1 MFIHIVEQAV
11 TSFIAS
17 LAFGIIFN
25 APRKMLFPCGIVG
38 MLGWI
43 IYDIM
48 EPGYEAV
55 SATLMATLVIGVL
68 SQVFA
73 RLYKHPVIIFSVAG
87 IIPLVPGGMAYNA
100 MRYFVQNEYTAAV
113 ELAAKALMIA
123 GSIAVGL
130 ILSEVLNQAFRRK
143 PA

>member
-100 MRYFVQNEYTAAV
+100 MRYFVQNDYTAAV

>member
-1 MFIHIVEQAV
+1 MVEQAV

-100 MRYFVQNEYTAAV
+100 MRYFVQNDYTTAV

-143 PA
+143 QA

>member
-100 MRYFVQNEYTAAV
+100 MRYFVQNDYTIAV

-143 PA
+143 QA

>member
-1 MFIHIVEQAV
+1 MVEQAV

>member
-100 MRYFVQNEYTAAV
+100 MRYFVQNDYTTAV

-143 PA
+143 QA